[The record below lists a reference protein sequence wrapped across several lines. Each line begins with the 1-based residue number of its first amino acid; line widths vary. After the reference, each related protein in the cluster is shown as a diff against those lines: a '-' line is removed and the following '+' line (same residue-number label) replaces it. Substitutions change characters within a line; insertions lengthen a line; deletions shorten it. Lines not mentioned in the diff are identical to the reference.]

1 MSFFSAF
8 TPQEIAKI
16 SSAGTRVTLPEGW
29 APISERTGAD
39 KAYIILS
46 GTVSVR
52 QHGKEIAQVGEG
64 DIVGEAAILNHSLRS
79 ASIVA
84 LTPLELIHFT
94 ADQLNRLAV
103 EMPKFGEQL
112 DAVAKERFAS
122 DAERRQ
128 S

>member
-1 MSFFSAF
+1 M
-8 TPQEIAKI
+8 
-16 SSAGTRVTLPEGW
+16 
-29 APISERTGAD
+29 
-39 KAYIILS
+39 
-46 GTVSVR
+46 R

-94 ADQLNRLAV
+94 PEQLNRLSV

>member
-46 GTVSVR
+46 GKVSVR

-112 DAVAKERFAS
+112 DAVAKERFAGGG
-122 DAERRQ
+122 EQ

>member
-29 APISERTGAD
+29 APISEKTGAD

-94 ADQLNRLAV
+94 
-103 EMPKFGEQL
+103 PEQL
-112 DAVAKERFAS
+112 EQLREDMPSFDKALEKTAEQRFP
-122 DAERRQ
+122 Q

>member
-29 APISERTGAD
+29 APISEKTGAD

-52 QHGKEIAQVGEG
+52 QHGKEVAQVGEG
-64 DIVGEAAILNHSLRS
+64 DIVGEAAILNHSLRT

-94 ADQLNRLAV
+94 ADQLQRLAV

-112 DAVAKERFAS
+112 DTIAKERFAA
-122 DAERRQ
+122 DAERKG
-128 S
+128 